1 MIWLQT
7 LWVTKKV
14 QAVVKELFIRCR
26 KLNIS
31 FVFIA
36 VFFVPKDITLN
47 STHFLIIKINNK
59 RELQNIA
66 ITRSAGIYYKD
77 FVKIYG
83 DCTSEPYSFFTIN
96 TTLPLS
102 NPLRFLKK
110 SFWFFIKMTLTE

>member
-1 MIWLQT
+1 MTANIMSN
-7 LWVTKKV
+7 
-14 QAVVKELFIRCR
+14 KESSSCCERIIFQMQ
-26 KLNIS
+26 KTNIS

-66 ITRSAGIYYKD
+66 ITRSADIYYKD

-110 SFWFFIKMTLTE
+110 SF